1 MNEMK
6 FANIQI
12 LNKNAVSLFWAQ
24 LEIKSTF
31 SNALGR
37 VHVRTCT
44 CPCTCTC
51 PDMSGFKNYIL
62 LKFAF

>member
-24 LEIKSTF
+24 LGIKSTF
-31 SNALGR
+31 SDALGR
-37 VHVRTCT
+37 VHVRT
-44 CPCTCTC
+44 
-51 PDMSGFKNYIL
+51 
-62 LKFAF
+62 

>member
-31 SNALGR
+31 SNALGYMSGHVHVHVH
-37 VHVRTCT
+37 VHVRT
-44 CPCTCTC
+44 
-51 PDMSGFKNYIL
+51 
-62 LKFAF
+62 